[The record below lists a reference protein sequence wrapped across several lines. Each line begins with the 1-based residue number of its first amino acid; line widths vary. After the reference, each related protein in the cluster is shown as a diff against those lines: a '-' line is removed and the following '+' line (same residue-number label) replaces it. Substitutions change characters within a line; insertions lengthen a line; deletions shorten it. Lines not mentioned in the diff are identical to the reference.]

1 MLSKPQQLGS
11 PLSDMLTEA
20 RYMVLQSAD
29 GAISVNWLMS
39 VSISES
45 WFQVS
50 PLLRLMANADSS
62 SATGAPRKAAHQ
74 SVPLSVASEPVMAI
88 PSVPSDLQLTMAAPM
103 PSLSPG
109 AQAPWLA
116 APVVGLS
123 ASYQQGMGQVVGESV
138 KYVGTVASHG

>member
-29 GAISVNWLMS
+29 GAISVNCLMS

-50 PLLRLMANADSS
+50 PLLRLMPNAGASR
-62 SATGAPRKAAHQ
+62 AIGAPRKAAHQ
-74 SVPLSVASEPVMAI
+74 SVPLSVASEPVMASA
-88 PSVPSDLQLTMAAPM
+88 SVPSDLQLTMAAPM
-103 PSLSPG
+103 PSFVPGVHSPW
-109 AQAPWLA
+109 QA

-123 ASYQQGMGQVVGESV
+123 ASYQQGIGQVVGESV
-138 KYVGTVASHG
+138 KYVGTVASH